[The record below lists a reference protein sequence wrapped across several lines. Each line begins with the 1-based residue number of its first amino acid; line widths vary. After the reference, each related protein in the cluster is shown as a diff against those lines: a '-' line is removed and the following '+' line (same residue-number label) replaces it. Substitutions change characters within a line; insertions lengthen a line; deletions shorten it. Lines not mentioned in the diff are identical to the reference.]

1 MSFLSGIWA
10 RIAAVGAV
18 LAGLV
23 FFLARVFKAG
33 RDAERAKSAKAA
45 LDHQSSTANQVRQSD
60 EAVGD
65 PSSSRAQRIRRRFER
80 DSDADAGR

>member
-33 RDAERAKSAKAA
+33 RDA
-45 LDHQSSTANQVRQSD
+45 
-60 EAVGD
+60 
-65 PSSSRAQRIRRRFER
+65 
-80 DSDADAGR
+80 